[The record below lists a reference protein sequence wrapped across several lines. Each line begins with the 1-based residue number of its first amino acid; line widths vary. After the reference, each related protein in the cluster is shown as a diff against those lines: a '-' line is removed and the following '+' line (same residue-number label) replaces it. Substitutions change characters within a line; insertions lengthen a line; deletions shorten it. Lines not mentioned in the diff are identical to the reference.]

1 MIELYTSDTPN
12 GHKISIMLE
21 EIGVPYRVKK
31 IQLSLGEQKSPKFL
45 KINPNGKIPA
55 IIDKDTNQRVFES
68 GAILIYLAEKSKKL
82 LPRNP
87 KARIET
93 LEWLFFQMANIG
105 PMMGQLW
112 HFQGRKPKV
121 RYAFERYRNEV
132 LRIFGVVD
140 GQLAKN
146 HYLAGDTY
154 TIADIAAWPWMRHHD
169 ALNIDLSPFLNVAR
183 WIAEVAKRPAAQK
196 GITIP
201 G

>member
-21 EIGVPYRVKK
+21 EVGLPYRVKH
-31 IQLSLGEQKSPKFL
+31 IHLSLGEQKSPKFL

-55 IIDKDTNQRVFES
+55 IIDKDNNQTVFES

-82 LPRNP
+82 LPKNP

-112 HFQGRKPKV
+112 HFQDRKPKV
-121 RYAFERYRNEV
+121 RYAYERYRNEV
-132 LRIFGVVD
+132 LRIFGVGD

-154 TIADIAAWPWMRHHD
+154 TIADIASWPWMRRYD
-169 ALNIDLSPFLNVAR
+169 ALHIDLTPFPHVAR
-183 WIAEVAKRPAAQK
+183 WIAEIGKRPAAKK
-196 GITIP
+196 GIAIP